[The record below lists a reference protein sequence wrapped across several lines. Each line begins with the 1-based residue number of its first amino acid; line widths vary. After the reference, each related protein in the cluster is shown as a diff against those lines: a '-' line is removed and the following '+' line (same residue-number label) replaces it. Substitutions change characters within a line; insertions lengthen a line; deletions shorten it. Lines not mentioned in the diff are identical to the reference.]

1 MVGAVNPF
9 TFGEFTMY
17 EGRSSYTIQSVNV
30 SNYFSE
36 LRADVVGAYYGFYF
50 LEVANYY
57 ARERNDERELLKL
70 LYQTMRALTNPHL
83 SESVDPLHFRVESAD
98 DQWTGTAGV
107 PVCTVWR
114 PDEAGSV
121 QRGEGWTCV

>member
-1 MVGAVNPF
+1 MKVVLP
-9 TFGEFTMY
+9 
-17 EGRSSYTIQSVNV
+17 YTIQSVNV

-36 LRADVVGAYYGFYF
+36 LRADVVGAYYAFY
-50 LEVANYY
+50 LRSRITMRGNGMMSGT
-57 ARERNDERELLKL
+57 LKL

-83 SESVDPLHFRVESAD
+83 SESVDPLHFRVENAD
-98 DQWTGTAGV
+98 NQRTGSAGV

-121 QRGEGWTCV
+121 QRMRTCV